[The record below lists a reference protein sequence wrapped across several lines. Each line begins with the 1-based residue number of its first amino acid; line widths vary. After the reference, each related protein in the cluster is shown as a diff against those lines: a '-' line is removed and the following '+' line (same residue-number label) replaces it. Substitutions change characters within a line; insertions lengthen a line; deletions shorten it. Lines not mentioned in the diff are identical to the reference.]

1 MDTHTLLVGENPKSI
16 KIENESENA
25 QNENDYG
32 YCEIKVEPMDLP
44 NEVLENTIILI
55 PDQELCGKVK
65 VIKKEP
71 STNII
76 ENTNSLIPE
85 LYGKVKIIKEEPS
98 SEIIEN
104 TNSPIPDQELCEKVK
119 IIQKESNSEIF
130 EKRPLSR
137 RDVFQHMCNL
147 KIYPDTKARSLL

>member
-1 MDTHTLLVGENPKSI
+1 MDTHTLLEGENLNSI
-16 KIENESENA
+16 KIENENA
-25 QNENDYG
+25 QNENDYD
-32 YCEIKVEPMDLP
+32 YCEIKVEPIDLP
-44 NEVLENTIILI
+44 NEVLENTISE
-55 PDQELCGKVK
+55 QELCGKVK
-65 VIKKEP
+65 GIKEEP

-76 ENTNSLIPE
+76 ENANLLIPE
-85 LYGKVKIIKEEPS
+85 LYERVKIIKEEPS

-104 TNSPIPDQELCEKVK
+104 TNSLIPDQELRKKVK
-119 IIQKESNSEIF
+119 IIQKESSSEIF